1 MYFNVSI
8 ASCYQTSLRRVFLPF
23 HHSHPS
29 SFHGHWWDLPESP
42 LLQAE
47 QSQLSQPLLTGEVL
61 QVLDQLLGPLLDSFQ
76 YIQVSLVLR
85 CPELEAAL
93 HIWSFL
99 FIIPFPVYN
108 LQISII
114 AQEEFSSSVQ
124 SPVQM
129 GQVYPVQVKSSNKA
143 KWAIPLDTKSYFQV
157 EKR

>member
-1 MYFNVSI
+1 MEKSLDPSYLVPPHHIVMHTYQNPLSI
-8 ASCYQTSLRRVFLPF
+8 
-23 HHSHPS
+23 
-29 SFHGHWWDLPESP
+29 
-42 LLQAE
+42 LQAE

-61 QVLDQLLGPLLDSFQ
+61 QVFDQLLGPLLDSFQ

-114 AQEEFSSSVQ
+114 AQEKFSSSVQ

-129 GQVYPVQVKSSNKA
+129 GQVYPVQV
-143 KWAIPLDTKSYFQV
+143 
-157 EKR
+157 